1 MPAVRS
7 SVAGWRL
14 VSPERADVHAVPG
27 PGQHLHG
34 RSVMHHKTVVRA
46 LGGTQDDV
54 AAAID
59 QMIEAALSRLSIESQ
74 IRAERLQI
82 TSVALAPILMPGENQ
97 WLAVT
102 ILADDRGAP

>member
-1 MPAVRS
+1 
-7 SVAGWRL
+7 
-14 VSPERADVHAVPG
+14 
-27 PGQHLHG
+27 
-34 RSVMHHKTVVRA
+34 MHHKTVVRA